1 MFLSLIKIYP
11 TSGREHNVIEVLDSM
26 KGPVAALADCLDCS
40 VAVEWGEGGA
50 VCYMELWQTR
60 EAFDRQLRSALFCR
74 VLEAMELS
82 KKPPLI
88 DFFEINSIGG
98 MELLETLC
106 VSKMEANT
114 QRNDSE
120 ACKMN
125 VVSRSEKGR
134 NKARRMRQDTTYE
147 QQD

>member
-1 MFLSLIKIYP
+1 MLNWHVPCLVSCMFLSLIKIYP
-11 TSGREHNVIEVLDSM
+11 SSGREHNVIEVLDSM

-50 VCYMELWQTR
+50 VCYMELWRTR

-82 KKPPLI
+82 RKPPLI
-88 DFFEINSIGG
+88 DFFEVTSIGG
-98 MELLETLC
+98 IELMENLC
-106 VSKMEANT
+106 ISKMDANKK
-114 QRNDSE
+114 RSDSE

-125 VVSRSEKGR
+125 AASRSGKGR
-134 NKARRMRQDTTYE
+134 
-147 QQD
+147 

>member
-1 MFLSLIKIYP
+1 
-11 TSGREHNVIEVLDSM
+11 M

-50 VCYMELWQTR
+50 VCYMELWRTR
-60 EAFDRQLRSALFCR
+60 EALDRQLRSALFCR

-82 KKPPLI
+82 NKPPLI

-98 MELLETLC
+98 MELMENLC
-106 VSKMEANT
+106 ISKMEANT
-114 QRNDSE
+114 QRTKSE

-125 VVSRSEKGR
+125 VTSRSEKAR
-134 NKARRMRQDTTYE
+134 KKARRLK
-147 QQD
+147 